1 MQIEEI
7 KHRVERERE
16 AHTERDVLAENAIIK
31 QRFTH
36 LDRYPS
42 KRQLLTKM
50 HNLTQN
56 LTGKIILDYGCG
68 RGETSLKCLANGA
81 KKVFGIDIS
90 PVYIKNAREKA
101 IEAGYPEDRY
111 LFQEMD
117 AHTLQFPDDFFDLIT
132 GKGIL
137 HHLNVQIA
145 LDEIYRVLKPE
156 GRVILQEPLSDNPL
170 LKIFRFLT
178 PKARTMD
185 EKPLSRR
192 QIQILKS
199 NHLWLAEFSYCG
211 ILEMPIAMA
220 TSILIPKSPENWF
233 LKAADKIEKWTHRK
247 RILLTWNQYVLINL
261 VKIG

>member
-7 KHRVERERE
+7 KNRVKREME
-16 AHTERDVLAENAIIK
+16 AHSECDVLAESAKIK
-31 QRFTH
+31 QRFSH
-36 LDRYPS
+36 LENYPS
-42 KRQLLTKM
+42 KCRFWGRMDKLL
-50 HNLTQN
+50 QD

-68 RGETSLKCLANGA
+68 RGESSLKCLANGA
-81 KKVFGIDIS
+81 DKVYGIDIS
-90 PVYIKNAREKA
+90 AVYIKNAKEKA
-101 IEAGYPEDRY
+101 NEAGYPEERY